1 MKNIFKIY
9 MRDLKSIFTHIGA
22 LIIVGAILILP
33 CLYTWINLKADWD
46 PYGKTNDVQIAIVN
60 NDEGCKIYDYKYNIG
75 NEITNELIKENKYG
89 WNLVSEEKADEG
101 IEEGTYYAK
110 IIIPKDFSKELFG
123 ERSVDKDNV
132 DIKYILNQKLNPIA
146 SKMADSGANDI
157 KDELNGDI
165 IQSVDKAIFEQLNN
179 LGIKAKEYKPDI
191 IKLLELVKEVNEDLP
206 KIDKSIENVQ
216 NGITS
221 SREALNNINNL
232 MPKISKILYQ
242 GQDIV
247 NDIRECS
254 KDLKVNGNQVG
265 NVIKQDLDV
274 LISVLNDTKDILNSV
289 DIDKINAGIQAGQT
303 MVTDT
308 AINVLTTIKTK
319 IENGIS
325 VINGVDKI
333 LSYINSIISNQS
345 LTNIINHFN
354 TISNNLTNANNKI
367 DAMITNIKNKEKI
380 ELSSLNDINALVNAS
395 YDVVVNIK
403 DNYNNILLPA
413 INNFGDKIT
422 SSNNININIA
432 ENIDKALPDIS
443 NFLGQLDSILKFGD
457 DEFGKLKDVIPSV
470 SNKLELVLN
479 TAKDVSDNYDV
490 DEIVKILENNYEK
503 TGEFFRNPVVIDKES
518 IHSIPNYGSQLAPF
532 FSTLG
537 LWIAGYL
544 LVMLLTTKAKKTK
557 EDLEVSDTQ
566 EYFGKLLTF
575 ITIGVVQSIIL
586 IAGNLFVLGVY
597 VEHPGLLFL
606 LSIFISIVFI
616 TILYTFSSVFG
627 IIGKILGIILLVLQ
641 LCASGGTFPVEVMS
655 RFYQIINPYLPFKYS
670 IGIMREVSREIAPVA
685 LYSNILKLVI
695 FMIVSVLIGVLFKSV
710 VNKCTKKYKEEW
722 ENSGFAE

>member
-1 MKNIFKIY
+1 M
-9 MRDLKSIFTHIGA
+9 
-22 LIIVGAILILP
+22 
-33 CLYTWINLKADWD
+33 
-46 PYGKTNDVQIAIVN
+46 
-60 NDEGCKIYDYKYNIG
+60 
-75 NEITNELIKENKYG
+75 
-89 WNLVSEEKADEG
+89 
-101 IEEGTYYAK
+101 
-110 IIIPKDFSKELFG
+110 
-123 ERSVDKDNV
+123 
-132 DIKYILNQKLNPIA
+132 
-146 SKMADSGANDI
+146 
-157 KDELNGDI
+157 
-165 IQSVDKAIFEQLNN
+165 
-179 LGIKAKEYKPDI
+179 
-191 IKLLELVKEVNEDLP
+191 P

-403 DNYNNILLPA
+403 DNYNNLLLPA

-490 DEIVKILENNYEK
+490 DEIVKI
-503 TGEFFRNPVVIDKES
+503 
-518 IHSIPNYGSQLAPF
+518 
-532 FSTLG
+532 
-537 LWIAGYL
+537 
-544 LVMLLTTKAKKTK
+544 
-557 EDLEVSDTQ
+557 
-566 EYFGKLLTF
+566 
-575 ITIGVVQSIIL
+575 
-586 IAGNLFVLGVY
+586 
-597 VEHPGLLFL
+597 
-606 LSIFISIVFI
+606 
-616 TILYTFSSVFG
+616 
-627 IIGKILGIILLVLQ
+627 
-641 LCASGGTFPVEVMS
+641 
-655 RFYQIINPYLPFKYS
+655 
-670 IGIMREVSREIAPVA
+670 
-685 LYSNILKLVI
+685 
-695 FMIVSVLIGVLFKSV
+695 
-710 VNKCTKKYKEEW
+710 
-722 ENSGFAE
+722 